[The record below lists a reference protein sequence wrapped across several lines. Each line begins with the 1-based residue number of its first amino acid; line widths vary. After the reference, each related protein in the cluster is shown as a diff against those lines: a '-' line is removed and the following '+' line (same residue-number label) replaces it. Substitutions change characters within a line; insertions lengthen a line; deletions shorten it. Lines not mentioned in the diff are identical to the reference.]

1 MQSNQELDLS
11 WNLVEKT
18 GVNIFLT
25 GRAGTGKTTFLRD
38 LVKRTRKR
46 CVVLAPTGIAA
57 INAGGST
64 LHSFFQLPFG
74 PFIPNSSVVDQRSF
88 RFSKHKIRMIRS
100 LDLVIIDE
108 ISMVRADLLDSV
120 DSVLRR
126 YRDRTRPFGGVQL
139 LMIGDLQQLA
149 PVAKAEEWELLRNY
163 YDTQYFFSSHALRES
178 GFVTVELQTV
188 YRQSNAE
195 FVQLL
200 NAVRTNTADASVLMR
215 LNGRYIPGFS
225 PAEEDGYIRLTT
237 HNAMA
242 DRFNEQKL
250 RELKAESIVYEAEVK
265 DEFPELAYPTAQKLE
280 LKAGAQVMFVKN
292 DSSSSKR
299 FFNGLLG
306 RVTRIG
312 ADFVEVLPQ
321 NASEPITVSREIWNN
336 TRYVLNKDTKNI
348 EEEVIGTFSQ
358 IPLKLAWSITVHKS
372 QGLTFEKAII
382 DVQYSFTHG
391 QTYVALSRC
400 RSLEGM
406 VLSAPIPAHAII
418 NDPEISAFT
427 ESIPAQVPTPSRL
440 RELEREYFL
449 SLVSELFD
457 FRLIRYAFDAFLRV
471 VDEHLF
477 RQYPKALERL
487 KQYREDYTVHVDQV
501 ASSFAIQ
508 YTNLIRQGFDYD
520 SDTVLQERCM
530 KGAAYFAGEMQKMRV
545 FYDSLHIESSN
556 KAVAERLQRYGDEL
570 YQHIRVKFCLLSF
583 VAVKGFG
590 RDSYLRQ
597 RALVAVEEDKSKTT
611 QKRKNAKGRNK
622 TLSLKSDRA
631 DAHAA
636 YEAEKEMA
644 DSANSYVCED
654 LSEYE
659 DAPDFTYEGLPY

>member
-1 MQSNQELDLS
+1 MQSNQELELS
-11 WNLVEKT
+11 WNLVENT

-38 LVKRTRKR
+38 LVKRTQKR

-74 PFIPNSSVVDQRSF
+74 PFIPNAGVVDQRSF
-88 RFSKHKIRMIRS
+88 RFSKQKIRMIRS

-163 YDTQYFFSSHALRES
+163 YDTQYFFSSHALKES

-200 NAVRTNTADASVLMR
+200 NSVRTNAADASVLMR
-215 LNGRYIPGFS
+215 LNGRYIPDFS
-225 PAEEDGYIRLTT
+225 PSEEEGYIRLTT

-242 DRFNEQKL
+242 DRFNGQKL
-250 RELKAESIVYEAEVK
+250 KDLPSESIVYEAEVIA
-265 DEFPELAYPTAQKLE
+265 DFPELAYPTAQRLE
-280 LKAGAQVMFVKN
+280 LKIGAQVMFVKN
-292 DSSSSKR
+292 DSSPSKR

-312 ADFVEVLPQ
+312 ADFVEVLPH
-321 NASEPITVSREIWNN
+321 NASEPITVTREIWNN
-336 TRYVLNKDTKNI
+336 TRYVLDKDTKNI
-348 EEEVIGTFSQ
+348 EEEIIGTFSQ

-418 NDPEISAFT
+418 NDPQISAFT

-449 SLVSELFD
+449 SLVAELFD
-457 FRLIRYAFDAFLRV
+457 FRLVRYAFDAYLRV
-471 VDEHLF
+471 VDEHLY

-487 KQYREDYTVHVDQV
+487 KQYREDFSQHVDQV
-501 ASSFAIQ
+501 ASTFAVQ
-508 YTNLIRQGFDYD
+508 YVNLIRQGFDYA

-530 KGAAYFAGEMQKMRV
+530 KGAAYFADEMQKMRS
-545 FYDSLHIESSN
+545 FYDSLHIESNN
-556 KAVAERLQRYGDEL
+556 KVVAERLQRYGDEW
-570 YQHIRVKFCLLSF
+570 YQNIRVKFCLLSF
-583 VAVKGFG
+583 VAVKGFYH
-590 RDSYLRQ
+590 DSYLRQ
-597 RALVAVEEDKSKTT
+597 RALVAVEEDKPKIT
-611 QKRKNAKGRNK
+611 QKRKNAKGKNK
-622 TLSLKSDRA
+622 KFSSNSAKS

-636 YEAEKEMA
+636 YEAEKDMA
-644 DSANSYVCED
+644 DSANSY
-654 LSEYE
+654 LYE
-659 DAPDFTYEGLPY
+659 DISAYDGAPDFTHEGLPY